1 MEVIGFFSI
10 VFSTS
15 SSEQPQQQQQQQ
27 QTQARQCNTTLHSSP
42 YHEPA
47 VILSISC
54 PVPVPQA
61 TLFLSFSGPSRLFCL
76 LRKVDRPSRTIN
88 SNAVPFQCRLPS
100 SFARHPQHLD
110 ASNMAMA
117 LLSYSSRISYLWI
130 APACRLNAKRRQ

>member
-15 SSEQPQQQQQQQ
+15 SSEQSQQQ

-42 YHEPA
+42 LHEPA

-88 SNAVPFQCRLPS
+88 SNAVPFQRQLPS

-110 ASNMAMA
+110 ASNMATP

-130 APACRLNAKRRQ
+130 VPACRLNAKRRQ